1 MLLAGS
7 LASQSTPERRSK
19 SREGKTT
26 FDWLLRHCFV
36 HTQTQK
42 SWAAENTN
50 QNWNINGGIAWERR
64 LISGRCFSV
73 FSTDGEKEMKK
84 GRGPPDHRLGERA
97 LSLSSASPSY
107 SSPPFPLPLS
117 LSRYPPRPE
126 RLEQAN
132 PFASCVLVRELRK
145 KDLFLK
151 LVSW

>member
-1 MLLAGS
+1 MAGS

-64 LISGRCFSV
+64 LISGRRFCLLST

-97 LSLSSASPSY
+97 LSLSSASASPSI
-107 SSPPFPLPLS
+107 PPPHFLCRSRCRATLHDLNAWNKLIPSRHAS
-117 LSRYPPRPE
+117 L
-126 RLEQAN
+126 
-132 PFASCVLVRELRK
+132 
-145 KDLFLK
+145 
-151 LVSW
+151 

>member
-1 MLLAGS
+1 MAKPRNSRARTSGKAARKRKTPISSRFLCPRPPLLLSAPNQNRHATQASVEVRGSKLFSLLAGS

-73 FSTDGEKEMKK
+73 FSLPSLRM
-84 GRGPPDHRLGERA
+84 ER
-97 LSLSSASPSY
+97 
-107 SSPPFPLPLS
+107 
-117 LSRYPPRPE
+117 
-126 RLEQAN
+126 
-132 PFASCVLVRELRK
+132 RK
-145 KDLFLK
+145 
-151 LVSW
+151 

>member
-1 MLLAGS
+1 MAVLSSRAHERRSREKNKVAPAPNSPRFLCPRPPLLLSAPNQNRHATQASVEVRGS
-7 LASQSTPERRSK
+7 KLSQSTPERRSK

-73 FSTDGEKEMKK
+73 FSLPSLRM
-84 GRGPPDHRLGERA
+84 ER
-97 LSLSSASPSY
+97 
-107 SSPPFPLPLS
+107 
-117 LSRYPPRPE
+117 
-126 RLEQAN
+126 
-132 PFASCVLVRELRK
+132 RK
-145 KDLFLK
+145 
-151 LVSW
+151 